1 MLRNF
6 GISLLFLALLA
17 VGFEGYR
24 ERERVRTSAPVSG
37 APTEETGDVHA
48 ANDGTG
54 FIPPSR

>member
-1 MLRNF
+1 MLRSF
-6 GISLLFLALLA
+6 TISLLFLALVA

-37 APTEETGDVHA
+37 AATEASNDTVHA

-54 FIPPSR
+54 FGPIK